1 MNFTQG
7 HAYLKDLSP
16 TTQKQPPKEPLSPKT
31 SPYLPNY
38 YCSPSKWVR
47 IEPDGT
53 EKSPSDEKSKG
64 LYQTPPRYDR
74 PNSERP
80 VGPRK
85 SDIVRPSSYRT
96 SPYRPRFRSCN
107 DKAKLNNNFRNFIQD
122 RLQKL
127 RERDLSG
134 ELKSAVDILTK
145 RHEERWLNDVS
156 REEQPS
162 LMSTLNMARNNGSLS
177 TSEPTLP
184 TKFSPFVS
192 PKRTANPNIEPP
204 KSLAPLVETSSPPAQ
219 KLKPDLTD
227 EEKAVA
233 ARLEMCR
240 QIGLRN
246 FREMS
251 VETTESGENVQVFS
265 DATHT
270 DPDTSFTDSKEDSFE
285 ISEDK
290 IKESSMN
297 SSNIEEN
304 EKRDQITA
312 ENRLESLQ
320 KIKSELQELNEIETD
335 LTYPED
341 EPKSKLIVE
350 DVKFNES
357 DSKTSVV
364 LSVSKPSV
372 PSTIKMGSSRTWLD
386 DKLSVAS
393 SDGLNDISGYPEAD
407 PKNCINNAEVQQPEA
422 LVSESEIE
430 VEIENE
436 IKNQSEMNRKSS
448 NDDSEDIER
457 GNQIDDLI
465 GPSLIIQEKRSSLEL
480 TREFAQQNDLS
491 NLDLAEIEADA
502 HSRSSSDFPLSESES
517 EFTSISSH
525 AMNIGKHVD
534 NVNKSDDTPSSLSID
549 EDILNEMQP
558 IPAFDECHEDESRDD
573 LNEWSQTENQ
583 TIERISPVYEM
594 DEPNQG
600 DSVEIKSLPGSYSP
614 VPLLLTDAELPKSSP
629 VKIEITDGDTKNED
643 FSITHDYSFQ
653 LTNSDKPSQ
662 YPLVQDFSF
671 TTNISSPLTE
681 TNPAPDAENSTNV
694 QLQKSSEKYQLIND
708 YSFSRYSEDKKAE
721 HPLVH
726 DYSFHSTQVGPS
738 FNELKATNSDTEET
752 VPAFD
757 AVVSM
762 VADHGRVTSESEKH
776 LDDVITEFESESEE
790 KYLTSVGSVAETVV
804 NNSIAGAIVSQ
815 CITSAQEILQTE
827 AHIDP

>member
-16 TTQKQPPKEPLSPKT
+16 TTQKHPPKEPLSPKT

-47 IEPDGT
+47 VEPDGT
-53 EKSPSDEKSKG
+53 EQRPTDEQSKG
-64 LYQTPPRYDR
+64 VYQTPPRYDR

-80 VGPRK
+80 IGPRK
-85 SDIVRPSSYRT
+85 SDVVRPASYRT

-192 PKRTANPNIEPP
+192 PKRSANPNTEPP
-204 KSLAPLVETSSPPAQ
+204 KSLTPLVETSSPPTQ
-219 KLKPDLTD
+219 KLQPDFTD

-233 ARLEMCR
+233 TRLEMCR
-240 QIGLRN
+240 QIGQRN

-251 VETTESGENVQVFS
+251 VETTDSGENIQVFS

-270 DPDTSFTDSKEDSFE
+270 DPDTSFTESKEDSFE

-290 IKESSMN
+290 INESSLN
-297 SSNIEEN
+297 SSNTGEN
-304 EKRDQITA
+304 DKNDHITV

-335 LTYPED
+335 LNFPAD
-341 EPKSKLIVE
+341 GSKSKFVVE
-350 DVKFNES
+350 DVKFNEG

-386 DKLSVAS
+386 DQSSAAS
-393 SDGLNDISGYPEAD
+393 SDGSNDLSGYPDAD
-407 PKNCINNAEVQQPEA
+407 LKNWINNAEVQQPE
-422 LVSESEIE
+422 VVISEPDVE
-430 VEIENE
+430 VELAFES
-436 IKNQSEMNRKSS
+436 KNQSEMNRSSS

-457 GNQIDDLI
+457 GIDDLI

-502 HSRSSSDFPLSESES
+502 HSSSVSDSES

-525 AMNIGKHVD
+525 AMNTGKDHE
-534 NVNKSDDTPSSLSID
+534 NFNKDADTPSSLSID

-558 IPAFDECHEDESRDD
+558 IPAFEDESHEDESRDD
-573 LNEWSQTENQ
+573 LNDWSQTENQ

-594 DEPNQG
+594 DEANNR
-600 DSVEIKSLPGSYSP
+600 DSAEMKSLPGSYSP
-614 VPLLLTDAELPKSSP
+614 VPMLLADEDLPKSPQVQS
-629 VKIEITDGDTKNED
+629 EITDIKNED

-653 LTNSDKPSQ
+653 LTNSDKSSQ

-671 TTNISSPLTE
+671 STKVSTPSSETTVT
-681 TNPAPDAENSTNV
+681 TDADNSANAE
-694 QLQKSSEKYQLIND
+694 LQTSSEKYELIND
-708 YSFSRYSEDKKAE
+708 YSFSRCSDDRQAQ
-721 HPLVH
+721 HPIVH
-726 DYSFHSTQVGPS
+726 DYSFHLTKVDPA
-738 FNELKATNSDTEET
+738 FTELKPTRDSDEITPTETQQMRQKET
-752 VPAFD
+752 P
-757 AVVSM
+757 
-762 VADHGRVTSESEKH
+762 EPEKH
-776 LDDVITEFESESEE
+776 LEDVKTKFESESEE
-790 KYLTSVGSVAETVV
+790 KYSESVGSIAETVM
-804 NNSIAGAIVSQ
+804 NNSIAGAIVSE
-815 CITSAQEILQTE
+815 CINSAQEIVQSE

>member
-16 TTQKQPPKEPLSPKT
+16 TTQRHPPKEPLSPKT

-47 IEPDGT
+47 VEPDGT
-53 EKSPSDEKSKG
+53 EQRPTDEQSKG
-64 LYQTPPRYDR
+64 LYQTPPRYDW

-80 VGPRK
+80 IGPRK
-85 SDIVRPSSYRT
+85 SDVVRPASYRT

-156 REEQPS
+156 REQQPS

-192 PKRTANPNIEPP
+192 PKRSANPKTEPP
-204 KSLAPLVETSSPPAQ
+204 KSLTPLVETSSPPTQ
-219 KLKPDLTD
+219 KVQPDFTD

-240 QIGLRN
+240 RIGQRN
-246 FREMS
+246 LREMS
-251 VETTESGENVQVFS
+251 VETTDSGENIQVFS

-270 DPDTSFTDSKEDSFE
+270 DPDTSFTESKEDSFE

-290 IKESSMN
+290 INEPSMN
-297 SSNIEEN
+297 SSNTGEN
-304 EKRDQITA
+304 VKNNYITV

-335 LTYPED
+335 LNFPED
-341 EPKSKLIVE
+341 GSKSKFVVE
-350 DVKFNES
+350 DVKFNEG

-364 LSVSKPSV
+364 LSVSKSSV

-386 DKLSVAS
+386 DQSFAAS
-393 SDGLNDISGYPEAD
+393 SDGSNDISGYPDAD
-407 PKNCINNAEVQQPEA
+407 LKNWINNAEVQQPE
-422 LVSESEIE
+422 VVISEPDVE
-430 VEIENE
+430 VELPFES
-436 IKNQSEMNRKSS
+436 KNQSEMNRSSS

-502 HSRSSSDFPLSESES
+502 HSSSVSESES

-525 AMNIGKHVD
+525 AMNTGKDHE
-534 NVNKSDDTPSSLSID
+534 NFNKDADTPSSLSID

-558 IPAFDECHEDESRDD
+558 IPAFEDESHEDESRDD
-573 LNEWSQTENQ
+573 LNDWSQTENQ
-583 TIERISPVYEM
+583 TIERISPVYET
-594 DEPNQG
+594 DEANNG
-600 DSVEIKSLPGSYSP
+600 DSAEMKSLPGSYSP
-614 VPLLLTDAELPKSSP
+614 VPMLLTDADLPKTPQS
-629 VKIEITDGDTKNED
+629 EMTDTKNED

-653 LTNSDKPSQ
+653 ITNSDKSSQ

-671 TTNISSPLTE
+671 STKVTTPSSE
-681 TNPAPDAENSTNV
+681 TTVSTDADNSANV
-694 QLQKSSEKYQLIND
+694 QFQKSSEKYELIND
-708 YSFSRYSEDKKAE
+708 YSFSRCSDDRQAQ
-721 HPLVH
+721 HPIVH
-726 DYSFHSTQVGPS
+726 DYSFHSTQVDPA
-738 FNELKATNSDTEET
+738 FTELKPTRDSEESSPIET
-752 VPAFD
+752 PQMRQKEMTD
-757 AVVSM
+757 
-762 VADHGRVTSESEKH
+762 SEK
-776 LDDVITEFESESEE
+776 LLGDVKTKFESESEA
-790 KYLTSVGSVAETVV
+790 KYSRSVGSIAETVV

-815 CITSAQEILQTE
+815 CINSAQEIVQSE

>member
-16 TTQKQPPKEPLSPKT
+16 TTQKHPPKEPLSPKT

-53 EKSPSDEKSKG
+53 EQSPSDEQSKG

-85 SDIVRPSSYRT
+85 SDIVRPASYRT

-127 RERDLSG
+127 RDRDLSG

-145 RHEERWLNDVS
+145 RHEERWLNDMS
-156 REEQPS
+156 REDQPS

-204 KSLAPLVETSSPPAQ
+204 KSLAPLVETSSPPTQ
-219 KLKPDLTD
+219 KVKLDLTD

-240 QIGLRN
+240 QIGQRN
-246 FREMS
+246 IREMS
-251 VETTESGENVQVFS
+251 VETTESGENVQIFS

-290 IKESSMN
+290 IIESSLN
-297 SSNIEEN
+297 PSNDGG
-304 EKRDQITA
+304 KDGKITV

-320 KIKSELQELNEIETD
+320 KIKSELQELNDIETD
-335 LTYPED
+335 LTFSD
-341 EPKSKLIVE
+341 EKSKLVVE
-350 DVKFNES
+350 DVKFNED

-386 DKLSVAS
+386 DQSSAAS
-393 SDGLNDISGYPEAD
+393 SEGSNDISGYPDDDLTNWIKA
-407 PKNCINNAEVQQPEA
+407 QQPEV
-422 LVSESEIE
+422 LISEPDVE
-430 VEIENE
+430 VELPIEN
-436 IKNQSEMNRKSS
+436 KNQSEMNRISS

-502 HSRSSSDFPLSESES
+502 HSRSESISESES

-525 AMNIGKHVD
+525 AMNTGKHIE
-534 NVNKSDDTPSSLSID
+534 NFNKGDDTPSSLSID

-573 LNEWSQTENQ
+573 LNDWSQTENQ

-594 DEPNQG
+594 DEPNQE
-600 DSVEIKSLPGSYSP
+600 DEMKSLPGSYSP
-614 VPLLLTDAELPKSSP
+614 VPMLLNDANQPESSP
-629 VKIEITDGDTKNED
+629 VQRGTADDDEQNGT

-653 LTNSDKPSQ
+653 LCNSYKRTQ
-662 YPLVQDFSF
+662 YPLVHDFSF
-671 TTNISSPLTE
+671 STQVTSHSTE
-681 TNPAPDAENSTNV
+681 LNATPDAENSAEV
-694 QLQKSSEKYQLIND
+694 QLQKEPEKHQLIND
-708 YSFSRYSEDKKAE
+708 YSFARCTKDKQAE

-726 DYSFHSTQVGPS
+726 DYSFHSTQEFDPALPKS
-738 FNELKATNSDTEET
+738 TTAKDNEET
-752 VPAFD
+752 
-757 AVVSM
+757 ST
-762 VADHGRVTSESEKH
+762 ADIKQRISSESVK
-776 LDDVITEFESESEE
+776 DVEIQVESESED
-790 KYLTSVGSVAETVV
+790 KFSISVGSIAETVV

-815 CITSAQEILQTE
+815 CITSAQEIVQTE
-827 AHIDP
+827 AQIEK